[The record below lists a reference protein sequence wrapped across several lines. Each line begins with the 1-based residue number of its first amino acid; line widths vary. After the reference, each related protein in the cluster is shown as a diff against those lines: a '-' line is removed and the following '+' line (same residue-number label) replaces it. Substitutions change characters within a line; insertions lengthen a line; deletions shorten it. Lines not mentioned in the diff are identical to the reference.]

1 MIVLIV
7 CSSFQL
13 HYQQQMEQQ
22 QQQQQQMSEEVETTE
37 QIQPGVN
44 MDAMEVLQVKR
55 NKTIQR
61 VQKKSTTTTT
71 ASFKS
76 MEKKSSTSSSFA
88 MQNTVNTSMSSK
100 PAAIEDE

>member
-13 HYQQQMEQQ
+13 HYQQQMEQ